1 MAIKL
6 SQEQY
11 KTLSNIINQAVD
23 LLNSIEVT
31 EDAPVLPESPP
42 PPPAEL
48 SSEDRQ
54 NLLVQIRTAMYAN
67 GWTQQQARDY
77 SQRIYGK
84 RTVNDLSDSE
94 LAEIAR
100 YLSQHTPDHK
110 KVVTPCN

>member
-31 EDAPVLPESPP
+31 DDAPVLPESP

-54 NLLVQIRTAMYAN
+54 NLLVQIRTAMCAN

-110 KVVTPCN
+110 KVTPCN